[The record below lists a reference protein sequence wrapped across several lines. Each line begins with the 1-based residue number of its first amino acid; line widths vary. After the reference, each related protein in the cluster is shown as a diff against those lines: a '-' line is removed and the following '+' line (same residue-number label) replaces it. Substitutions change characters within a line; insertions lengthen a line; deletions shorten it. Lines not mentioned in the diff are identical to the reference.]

1 MGPFEIVT
9 IVVVGIAVAGVL
21 AYLIYKKAK
30 GQSIGCDCGSCSA
43 CPHCSACRSKAAAG
57 DSRAHGEKGRADM
70 RKTDK

>member
-30 GQSIGCDCGSCSA
+30 GQSVGCDCGSCSA
-43 CPHCSACRSKAAAG
+43 CPHCIRYIKNS
-57 DSRAHGEKGRADM
+57 
-70 RKTDK
+70 